1 MQLAERRRTSLAGI
15 VGWFS
20 TPPVSGN
27 WAYRFILYPIL
38 QILVFII
45 AISLLLTVISYG
57 LAILFPQP
65 NPKAPIFLADQIS
78 KQLPGMIISGI
89 SIGFVYAMVALGYTL
104 VYGVLKFINFAHS
117 EIFMFGSVI
126 GFEIMRR
133 IDDTP
138 GALAAWNPIAL
149 LVVIVGAAMLGSGL
163 LAVLIERIAYRP
175 LRNAPRLVPLIS
187 AIGVSFLLI
196 DVVRAFEA
204 ITRND
209 FNLTYPKNDVT
220 WLTTNIPM
228 TFGTTVVNVKPTSVV
243 MVLGAVLTLVALN
256 WFVNGTKLG
265 RGIRAVSQDQTT
277 AGLMG
282 INVNLMISLTF
293 FVGGAFGGAA
303 GALFGL
309 NVGTIT
315 PYVGFIPGV
324 KAFTAAVLGGIGN
337 VTGALLGGL
346 TIGILEAFLNGV
358 LVYFP
363 ALGQRWTDIFVFG
376 ILIVILIFRP
386 GGLLGE
392 RVDEKV

>member
-1 MQLAERRRTSLAGI
+1 MQLAERPRYSLAGF
-15 VGWFS
+15 VEWFS
-20 TPPVSGN
+20 TPPVTGN
-27 WAYRFILYPIL
+27 WAYRFLAYPIL

-45 AISLLLTVISYG
+45 GIAVILTAIAYFTSV
-57 LAILFPQP
+57 LFPQP

-78 KQLPGMIISGI
+78 RQLPGMILSGI
-89 SIGFVYAMVALGYTL
+89 SIGFVYSMVALGYTL

-117 EIFMFGSVI
+117 EIFMVGSVI
-126 GFEIMRR
+126 GFEILTHL
-133 IDDTP
+133 DVA
-138 GALAAWNPIAL
+138 GALPDWYPILLVL
-149 LVVIVGAAMLGSGL
+149 LVVLGSMVGSGL
-163 LAVLIERIAYRP
+163 LAVTVERIAYRP

-187 AIGVSFLLI
+187 AIGVSFFLI

-204 ITRND
+204 MTRND
-209 FNLTYPKNDVT
+209 FNLTYPKNELP
-220 WLTTNIPM
+220 WLTTNIPVV
-228 TFGTTVVNVKPTSVV
+228 FGSTTVNVKPTSVI
-243 MVLGAVLTLVALN
+243 MVIGAVITLVALN

-265 RGIRAVSQDQTT
+265 RGIRAVSQDQLT

-293 FVGGAFGGAA
+293 FIGGAFGGAA

-309 NVGTIT
+309 NVGTVT

-346 TIGILEAFLNGV
+346 TIGMLEAFLNGV

-363 ALGQRWTDIFVFG
+363 ALGQRWTDIFVFS
-376 ILIVILIFRP
+376 ILILILIFRP